1 MIVNTL
7 NRKLL
12 RDLWRLRGQV
22 LAIAVV
28 VASGV
33 AVLVMS
39 LSTLNSL
46 QETASTYYERYRF
59 ADVFASVTRAPE
71 QLAGRIAAIPGV
83 QHAETRISKLA
94 TLDIDGFAEPVI
106 GQLVS
111 IPERGESVLNR
122 LALLAGRRVQPDH
135 PVVVVL
141 SVPFAEAHGL
151 TTGSRLHGIING
163 KRRELIVVGIALSPE
178 HVYAIGPGALM
189 PDNQRFG
196 ILWMG
201 RDALAAAFDLDGA
214 FNDISLSLLHGTRPE
229 TVIPP
234 LDQLLAR
241 YGGIGAIARADQLSN
256 WFLMNEIEQLGT
268 MARILPSIFLMVA
281 AFLTNMV
288 LARIIATE
296 RSEIGLMKAFG
307 YRNTEIGWH
316 YARMVMAITAIG
328 IVLGWLVGAWF
339 GKVSTGL
346 YAEFYRFPLLI
357 FAPPPSTFAIG
368 ALVSLGAALAGTFSS
383 LRRAAALP
391 PAEAMRPPA
400 PPLYRRTQLSR
411 SRFAAWLDQ
420 PTRIILRQITR
431 WPGRALLTSAGIG
444 LSVGVLVMALQW
456 IDSINHIVQVYFYDT
471 QRQDMMIG
479 LVEPQSDTS
488 AHELAHLP
496 GVLAVEP
503 MRIVSA
509 YLRHGNRSHRGAL
522 TGIPPDAQLQ
532 RVYDAGGYTVPL
544 PPGGVVLGTK
554 LAEKLG
560 VTTGDTLQVDVLEG
574 RRPQLQI
581 PVVGLFETYI
591 GIPAFID
598 IHTLNRLLKE
608 RPSLEY
614 ANLLVDD
621 ASLPALYEALKGM
634 PEVSAVMLR
643 EAAIRTFNDTL
654 AETLLIYISFFAM
667 FACALGF
674 GVVYN
679 STRIALSER
688 GRELATLRV
697 LGFSRAEISYILLG
711 EVALLIL
718 IGLPLGCLA
727 GQGLALVMTTAFE
740 TELYR
745 VPMIIELSTYGTAI
759 LVALL
764 ATAVSAT
771 LVRRRLDRLDL
782 IAVLKTRE

>member
-1 MIVNTL
+1 VSAL

-22 LAIAVV
+22 LAIAMV

-39 LSTLNSL
+39 LATLSSL
-46 QETASTYYERYRF
+46 QETAFTYYERYRF
-59 ADVFASVTRAPE
+59 ADIFASVTRAPE
-71 QLAGRIAAIPGV
+71 QLAARIADIPGV

-94 TLDIDGFAEPVI
+94 TLDMAGFEEPVI

-111 IPERGESVLNR
+111 IPEHGESVLNR
-122 LALLAGRRVQPDH
+122 LALLAGRRVQPDR
-135 PVVVVL
+135 PDEVVL
-141 SVPFAEAHGL
+141 SEPFAEAHGL
-151 TTGSRLHGIING
+151 TPGSRLHAIING
-163 KRRELIVVGIALSPE
+163 KRRALHVVGIALSPE
-178 HVYAIGPGALM
+178 YVYAIGPGALM

-196 ILWMG
+196 VLWMG
-201 RDALAAAFDLDGA
+201 RKALAAAYDLDGA
-214 FNDISLSLLHGTRPE
+214 FNDIALSLLHGTQPAS
-229 TVIPP
+229 VIQP

-241 YGGIGAIARADQLSN
+241 YGGSGAIARADQLSN
-256 WFLMNEIEQLGT
+256 WFLMNEIDQLGT
-268 MARILPSIFLMVA
+268 MARILPTIFLVVA

-307 YRNTEIGWH
+307 YRSTEIGWH
-316 YARMVMAITAIG
+316 YARMVIAITGVG
-328 IVLGWLVGAWF
+328 IVLGWLIGAWF
-339 GKVSTGL
+339 GKVSTEL

-357 FAPPPSTFAIG
+357 FAPKPSSFAAG
-368 ALVSLGAALAGTFSS
+368 AVVSLGAALAGTLGSM
-383 LRRAAALP
+383 RRAASLP
-391 PAEAMRPPA
+391 PAEAMRPPS
-400 PPLYRRTQLSR
+400 PPLYRRTRLST
-411 SRFAAWLDQ
+411 SRIAAWLDQ
-420 PTRIILRQITR
+420 PTRIILRQIVR

-471 QRQDMMIG
+471 QRQDMMVG
-479 LVEPQSDTS
+479 LVEPQSST
-488 AHELAHLP
+488 AAYEFAHLP

-522 TGIPPDAQLQ
+522 TGVPPDAQLQ
-532 RVYDAGGYTVPL
+532 RVYDASGHVVPL

-560 VTTGDTLQVDVLEG
+560 LSAGDTLQVDVLEG
-574 RRPQLQI
+574 RRPQLQV
-581 PVVGLFETYI
+581 PVTGVFETYI
-591 GIPAFID
+591 GVPAFID
-598 IHTLNRLLKE
+598 IDTLNRLLKE

-614 ANLLVDD
+614 ANLLVDEM
-621 ASLPALYEALKGM
+621 ARPALYARLKAL
-634 PEVSAVMLR
+634 PEISAVMLR
-643 EAAIRTFNDTL
+643 EAAVSTFHETL

-697 LGFSRAEISYILLG
+697 LGFSRTEISYILLG
-711 EVALLIL
+711 EVALLIFV
-718 IGLPLGCLA
+718 GLPLGCLA
-727 GQGLALVMTTAFE
+727 GQGLAWLMTSAFE

-745 VPMIIELSTYGTAI
+745 VPLVVELSTYGTAV

-764 ATAVSAT
+764 ATAASAA
-771 LVRRRLDRLDL
+771 LVWRRLDRLDL

>member
-1 MIVNTL
+1 MNAL

-22 LAIAVV
+22 LAIAMV

-39 LSTLNSL
+39 LATLNSL
-46 QETASTYYERYRF
+46 QETAATYYERYRF

-71 QLAGRIAAIPGV
+71 HLAASIADIPGV
-83 QHAETRISKLA
+83 QHVETRISKLA
-94 TLDIDGFAEPVI
+94 TLDIAGFGEPVI

-111 IPERGESVLNR
+111 IPDRGESVLNR

-135 PVVVVL
+135 PDEVVL
-141 SVPFAEAHGL
+141 SEPFAEAHRL
-151 TTGSRLHGIING
+151 ETGSRLHAIING
-163 KRRELIVVGIALSPE
+163 KRRQLTVVGIALSPE

-189 PDNQRFG
+189 PDNRRFG
-196 ILWMG
+196 VLWMG
-201 RDALAAAFDLDGA
+201 REALEAAYDLDGA
-214 FNDISLSLLHGTRPE
+214 FNDVTLSLLHGTRPE
-229 TVIPP
+229 AVIQPM
-234 LDQLLAR
+234 DQMLGR

-256 WFLMNEIEQLGT
+256 WFLVNEIDQLET
-268 MARILPSIFLMVA
+268 LARILPTIFLVVA

-307 YRNTEIGWH
+307 YRNTEIAWH
-316 YARMVMAITAIG
+316 YARLVMAITAVG

-357 FAPPPSTFAIG
+357 YAPQPSTFAIG
-368 ALVSLGAALAGTFSS
+368 ALVSLGAALAGTFGS
-383 LRRAAALP
+383 LRRAAMLP

-400 PPLYRRTQLSR
+400 PALYRRTRLST
-411 SRFAAWLDQ
+411 SRIAAWLDQ
-420 PTRIILRQITR
+420 PTRIILRQIVR
-431 WPGRALLTSAGIG
+431 WPGRSLLTSVGIA

-456 IDSINHIVQVYFYDT
+456 IDSINHIVQVYFFDT
-471 QRQDMMIG
+471 QRQDMMVG
-479 LVEPQSDTS
+479 LVEAQSDTA

-496 GVLAVEP
+496 GVLSVEP

-522 TGIPPDAQLQ
+522 TGVPPDAQLQ
-532 RVYDAGGYTVPL
+532 RVYDAGGYVVPL

-581 PVVGLFETYI
+581 PVVGVFETYI

-598 IHTLNRLLKE
+598 LATLNRLLKE

-621 ASLPALYEALKGM
+621 AARPALYAGLKAM
-634 PEVSAVMLR
+634 PEISAVMLR
-643 EAAIRTFNDTL
+643 EAAISTFHDTL

-667 FACALGF
+667 FACTLGF

-711 EVALLIL
+711 EVALLIF

-727 GQGLALVMTTAFE
+727 GQGLAWLMTTAFE

-745 VPMIIELSTYGTAI
+745 VPLVIELSTYGTAV

-764 ATAVSAT
+764 ATAASAA

-782 IAVLKTRE
+782 VAVLKTRE

>member
-1 MIVNTL
+1 MNAL

-22 LAIAVV
+22 LAIAMV

-39 LSTLNSL
+39 LATLSSL
-46 QETASTYYERYRF
+46 QETAFTYYERYRF
-59 ADVFASVTRAPE
+59 ADIFASVTRAPE
-71 QLAGRIAAIPGV
+71 QLAARIADIPGV

-94 TLDIDGFAEPVI
+94 TLDMAGFEEPVI

-111 IPERGESVLNR
+111 IPEHGESVLNR
-122 LALLAGRRVQPDH
+122 LALLAGRRVQPDR
-135 PVVVVL
+135 PDEVVL
-141 SVPFAEAHGL
+141 SEPFAEAHGL
-151 TTGSRLHGIING
+151 TPGSRLHAIING
-163 KRRELIVVGIALSPE
+163 KRRALHVVGIALSPE
-178 HVYAIGPGALM
+178 YVYAIGPGALM

-196 ILWMG
+196 VLWMG
-201 RDALAAAFDLDGA
+201 RKALAAAYDLDGA
-214 FNDISLSLLHGTRPE
+214 FNDIALSLLHGTQPAS
-229 TVIPP
+229 VIQP

-241 YGGIGAIARADQLSN
+241 YGGSGAIARADQLSN
-256 WFLMNEIEQLGT
+256 WFLMNEIDQLGT
-268 MARILPSIFLMVA
+268 MARILPTIFLVVA

-307 YRNTEIGWH
+307 YRSTEIGWH
-316 YARMVMAITAIG
+316 YARMVIAITGVG
-328 IVLGWLVGAWF
+328 IVLGWLIGAWF
-339 GKVSTGL
+339 GKVSTEL

-357 FAPPPSTFAIG
+357 FAPKPSSFAAG
-368 ALVSLGAALAGTFSS
+368 AVVSLGAALAGTLGSM
-383 LRRAAALP
+383 RRAASLP
-391 PAEAMRPPA
+391 PAEAMRPPS
-400 PPLYRRTQLSR
+400 PPLYRRTRLST
-411 SRFAAWLDQ
+411 SRIAAWLDQ
-420 PTRIILRQITR
+420 PTRIILRQIVR

-471 QRQDMMIG
+471 QRQDMMVG
-479 LVEPQSDTS
+479 LVEPQSST
-488 AHELAHLP
+488 AAYEFAHLP

-522 TGIPPDAQLQ
+522 TGVPPDAQLQ
-532 RVYDAGGYTVPL
+532 RVYDASGHVVPL

-560 VTTGDTLQVDVLEG
+560 VSAGDTLQVDVLEG
-574 RRPQLQI
+574 RRPQLQV
-581 PVVGLFETYI
+581 PVTGVFETYI
-591 GIPAFID
+591 GVPAFID
-598 IHTLNRLLKE
+598 IDTLNRLLKE

-614 ANLLVDD
+614 ANLLVDET
-621 ASLPALYEALKGM
+621 ARPALYARLKAL
-634 PEVSAVMLR
+634 PEISAVMLR
-643 EAAIRTFNDTL
+643 EAAVSTFHETL

-697 LGFSRAEISYILLG
+697 LGFSRTEISYILLG
-711 EVALLIL
+711 EVALLIFV
-718 IGLPLGCLA
+718 GLPLGCLA
-727 GQGLALVMTTAFE
+727 GQGLAWLMTSAFE

-745 VPMIIELSTYGTAI
+745 VPLVVELSTYGTAV

-764 ATAVSAT
+764 ATAASAA

>member
-1 MIVNTL
+1 MKVL

-22 LAIAVV
+22 LAIAMV

-39 LSTLNSL
+39 LATLSSL
-46 QETASTYYERYRF
+46 QETAVTYYERHRF
-59 ADVFASVTRAPE
+59 ADVFARVTRAPE
-71 QLAGRIAAIPGV
+71 QLAARIAGIPGV

-94 TLDIDGFAEPVI
+94 TLDIAGFEEPVI

-111 IPERGESVLNR
+111 IPEHGESVLNR

-135 PVVVVL
+135 PDEVVL
-141 SVPFAEAHGL
+141 SEPFAEAHGL
-151 TTGSRLHGIING
+151 TPGSRLHAIING
-163 KRRELIVVGIALSPE
+163 KRRALHVVGIALSPE
-178 HVYAIGPGALM
+178 YVYAIGPGALM

-196 ILWMG
+196 VLWMG
-201 RDALAAAFDLDGA
+201 RKALAAAYDLDGA
-214 FNDISLSLLHGTRPE
+214 FNDIALSLLHGTQPAS
-229 TVIPP
+229 VIQP
-234 LDQLLAR
+234 LDQLLGR

-256 WFLMNEIEQLGT
+256 WFLMNEIDQLGT
-268 MARILPSIFLMVA
+268 MARILPTIFLVVA

-316 YARMVMAITAIG
+316 YARMVIAITAVG
-328 IVLGWLVGAWF
+328 IVLGWVIGAVF
-339 GKVSTGL
+339 GKVSTEL

-357 FAPPPSTFAIG
+357 FEPKPSSFAAG
-368 ALVSLGAALAGTFSS
+368 ALVSLGAALTGTLGSMH
-383 LRRAAALP
+383 RAAALP
-391 PAEAMRPPA
+391 PAEAMRPPS
-400 PPLYRRTQLSR
+400 PPLYRRTRLST
-411 SRFAAWLDQ
+411 SRLAAWLDQ
-420 PTRIILRQITR
+420 PTRIILRQIVR

-444 LSVGVLVMALQW
+444 LSVGVLIMALQW

-471 QRQDMMIG
+471 QRQDMMVG
-479 LVEPQSDTS
+479 LVEPQSAT
-488 AHELAHLP
+488 AAYEFAHLP

-522 TGIPPDAQLQ
+522 TGVPPGAQLQ
-532 RVYDAGGYTVPL
+532 RVYDASGHVVPL

-560 VTTGDTLQVDVLEG
+560 VTAGDTLQVDVLEG
-574 RRPQLQI
+574 RRPHLQV
-581 PVVGLFETYI
+581 PVTGVFETYI
-591 GIPAFID
+591 GVPAFID
-598 IHTLNRLLKE
+598 ITTLNRLLKE

-621 ASLPALYEALKGM
+621 AARPALYARLKAL
-634 PEVSAVMLR
+634 PEISAVMLR
-643 EAAIRTFNDTL
+643 EAAVRTFHETL

-688 GRELATLRV
+688 GREMATLRV
-697 LGFSRAEISYILLG
+697 LGFSRTEISYILLG
-711 EVALLIL
+711 EVALLIFV
-718 IGLPLGCLA
+718 GLPLGCLA
-727 GQGLALVMTTAFE
+727 GQGLAWLMTSAFE
-740 TELYR
+740 TELFR
-745 VPMIIELSTYGTAI
+745 VPLVIELSTYGTAV

-764 ATAVSAT
+764 ATAASAA

>member
-1 MIVNTL
+1 MKVL

-22 LAIAVV
+22 LAIAMV

-39 LSTLNSL
+39 LATLSSL
-46 QETASTYYERYRF
+46 QETAVTYYERHRF

-71 QLAGRIAAIPGV
+71 QLAARIAGIPGV

-94 TLDIDGFAEPVI
+94 TLDIAGFEEPVI

-111 IPERGESVLNR
+111 IPEHGESVLNR

-135 PVVVVL
+135 PDEVVL
-141 SVPFAEAHGL
+141 SEPFAEAHGL
-151 TTGSRLHGIING
+151 TPGSRLHAIING
-163 KRRELIVVGIALSPE
+163 KRRALHVVGIALSPE
-178 HVYAIGPGALM
+178 YVYAIGPGALM

-196 ILWMG
+196 VLWMG
-201 RDALAAAFDLDGA
+201 RKALAAAYDLDGA
-214 FNDISLSLLHGTRPE
+214 FNDIALSLLHGTQPAS
-229 TVIPP
+229 VIQP
-234 LDQLLAR
+234 LDQLLGR

-256 WFLMNEIEQLGT
+256 WFLMNEIDQLGT
-268 MARILPSIFLMVA
+268 MARILPTIFLVVA

-316 YARMVMAITAIG
+316 YARMVIAITAVG
-328 IVLGWLVGAWF
+328 IVLGWVIGAVF
-339 GKVSTGL
+339 GKVSTEL

-357 FAPPPSTFAIG
+357 FEPKPSSFAAG
-368 ALVSLGAALAGTFSS
+368 ALVSLGAALTGTLGSMH
-383 LRRAAALP
+383 RAAALP
-391 PAEAMRPPA
+391 PAEAMRPPS
-400 PPLYRRTQLSR
+400 PPLYRRTRLST
-411 SRFAAWLDQ
+411 SRLAAWLDQ
-420 PTRIILRQITR
+420 PTRIILRQIVR

-444 LSVGVLVMALQW
+444 LSVGVLIMALQW

-471 QRQDMMIG
+471 QRQDMMVG
-479 LVEPQSDTS
+479 LVEPQSAT
-488 AHELAHLP
+488 AAYEFAHLP

-522 TGIPPDAQLQ
+522 TGVPPGAQLQ
-532 RVYDAGGYTVPL
+532 RVYDASGHVVPL

-560 VTTGDTLQVDVLEG
+560 VTAGDTLQVDVLEG
-574 RRPQLQI
+574 RRPHLQV
-581 PVVGLFETYI
+581 PVTGVFETYI
-591 GIPAFID
+591 GVPAFID
-598 IHTLNRLLKE
+598 ITTLNRLLKE

-614 ANLLVDD
+614 ANLLVDE
-621 ASLPALYEALKGM
+621 AARPALYARLKAL
-634 PEVSAVMLR
+634 PEISAVMLR
-643 EAAIRTFNDTL
+643 EAAVRTFHETL

-688 GRELATLRV
+688 GREMATLRV
-697 LGFSRAEISYILLG
+697 LGFSRTEISYILLG
-711 EVALLIL
+711 EVALLIFV
-718 IGLPLGCLA
+718 GLPLGCLA
-727 GQGLALVMTTAFE
+727 GQGLAWLMTSAFE
-740 TELYR
+740 TELFR
-745 VPMIIELSTYGTAI
+745 VPLVIELSTYGTAV

-764 ATAVSAT
+764 ATAASAA

>member
-1 MIVNTL
+1 MNTL

-22 LAIAVV
+22 LAIAMV

-39 LSTLNSL
+39 LATLNSL
-46 QETASTYYERYRF
+46 QETAATYYERYRF
-59 ADVFASVTRAPE
+59 ADIFAGVTRAPE
-71 QLAGRIAAIPGV
+71 QLAKRVAAIPGV

-94 TLDIDGFAEPVI
+94 TLDIAGFAEPVI

-111 IPERGESVLNR
+111 IPEHGESVLNR

-135 PVVVVL
+135 PDEVVL
-141 SVPFAEAHGL
+141 SEPFAEAHGL
-151 TTGSRLHGIING
+151 TTGSRLHAVING
-163 KRRELIVVGIALSPE
+163 KRRELNVVGIALSPE

-201 RDALAAAFDLDGA
+201 RDALAAAYDLDGA

-229 TVIPP
+229 SVIPQ

-256 WFLMNEIEQLGT
+256 WFLMNEIDQLGT
-268 MARILPSIFLMVA
+268 LARILPTIFLVVA

-316 YARMVMAITAIG
+316 YARMVMCITAIG

-339 GKVSTGL
+339 GKISTGL

-357 FAPPPSTFAIG
+357 FAPPPSTFATG

-383 LRRAAALP
+383 LRRAAKLP

-400 PPLYRRTQLSR
+400 PPLYRRTRLSR
-411 SRFAAWLDQ
+411 SRIATWLDQ
-420 PTRIILRQITR
+420 PSRIILRQIVR

-456 IDSINHIVQVYFYDT
+456 IDSINHIVQVYFYDS
-471 QRQDMMIG
+471 QRQDMMVG
-479 LVEPQSDTS
+479 LVEAQSDS
-488 AHELAHLP
+488 AAHELAHLP
-496 GVLAVEP
+496 GVLSVEP

-509 YLRHGNRSHRGAL
+509 YLRHGNQSHRGAL

-532 RVYDAGGYTVPL
+532 RVYDAGGYVVPL

-560 VTTGDTLQVDVLEG
+560 VSTGDTLQVDVLQG
-574 RRPQLQI
+574 RRPQLQV
-581 PVVGLFETYI
+581 PVAGVFETYI

-598 IHTLNRLLKE
+598 IATLNRLLKE

-621 ASLPALYEALKGM
+621 AARPALYEALKNM
-634 PEVSAVMLR
+634 PKVSAVMLR
-643 EAAIRTFNDTL
+643 EAAITTFNDTL

-667 FACALGF
+667 FACTLGF

-711 EVALLIL
+711 EVALLVL
-718 IGLPLGCLA
+718 VGLPMGCIA
-727 GQGLALVMTTAFE
+727 GQGLAWLMTSAFE

-745 VPMIIELSTYGTAI
+745 VPLVIELSTYGMAI
-759 LVALL
+759 LVALA
-764 ATAVSAT
+764 ATAASAA

>member
-1 MIVNTL
+1 MNAL

-22 LAIAVV
+22 LAIAMV

-39 LSTLNSL
+39 LTTLSSL
-46 QETASTYYERYRF
+46 QETAATYYERYRF

-71 QLAGRIAAIPGV
+71 HLAARIADIPGV
-83 QHAETRISKLA
+83 QHVETRISKLA
-94 TLDIDGFAEPVI
+94 TLDITGFGEPVI

-135 PVVVVL
+135 PDEVVL
-141 SVPFAEAHGL
+141 SEPFADAHRL
-151 TTGSRLHGIING
+151 DTGSRLHAIING
-163 KRRELIVVGIALSPE
+163 KRRQLTVVGIALSPE

-189 PDNQRFG
+189 PDNRRFG
-196 ILWMG
+196 VLWMG
-201 RDALAAAFDLDGA
+201 REALEAAYDLDGA
-214 FNDISLSLLHGTRPE
+214 FNDVTLSLLHGTQPE
-229 TVIPP
+229 AVIQPM
-234 LDQLLAR
+234 DQLLAR

-256 WFLMNEIEQLGT
+256 WFLINEIDQLET
-268 MARILPSIFLMVA
+268 LARILPTVFLVVA

-307 YRNTEIGWH
+307 YRNTEIAWH
-316 YARMVMAITAIG
+316 YARLVMAITAVG

-357 FAPPPSTFAIG
+357 YAPQPSTFAIG
-368 ALVSLGAALAGTFSS
+368 ALVSLGAALAGTFGS
-383 LRRAAALP
+383 LRRAAMLP

-400 PPLYRRTQLSR
+400 PTLYRRTRLST
-411 SRFAAWLDQ
+411 SRIAAWLDQ
-420 PTRIILRQITR
+420 PTRIILRQIVR
-431 WPGRALLTSAGIG
+431 WPGRSLLTSAGIA

-456 IDSINHIVQVYFYDT
+456 IDSINHIVQVYFFDT
-471 QRQDMMIG
+471 QRQDMMVG
-479 LVEPQSDTS
+479 LVEAQSDTA

-496 GVLAVEP
+496 GVLSVEP

-522 TGIPPDAQLQ
+522 TGVPPDAQLQ
-532 RVYDAGGYTVPL
+532 RVYDAGGYVVPL

-598 IHTLNRLLKE
+598 LATLNRLLKE

-621 ASLPALYEALKGM
+621 ADRAALYAGLKAM
-634 PEVSAVMLR
+634 PEISAVMLR
-643 EAAIRTFNDTL
+643 EAAISTFHDTL

-667 FACALGF
+667 FACTLGF

-697 LGFSRAEISYILLG
+697 IGFSRAEISYILLG
-711 EVALLIL
+711 EVALLIF

-727 GQGLALVMTTAFE
+727 GQGLAWLMTTAFE

-745 VPMIIELSTYGTAI
+745 VPLVIELSTYGTAV

-764 ATAVSAT
+764 ATAASAA

-782 IAVLKTRE
+782 VSVLKTRE

>member
-1 MIVNTL
+1 MSVL

-22 LAIAVV
+22 LAIAMV

-39 LSTLNSL
+39 LATLSSL
-46 QETASTYYERYRF
+46 QETAFTYYERYRF
-59 ADVFASVTRAPE
+59 ADIFASVTRAPE
-71 QLAGRIAAIPGV
+71 QLAARIADIPGV

-94 TLDIDGFAEPVI
+94 TLDMAGFEEPVI

-111 IPERGESVLNR
+111 IPEHGESVLNR

-135 PVVVVL
+135 PDEVVL
-141 SVPFAEAHGL
+141 SEPFAEAHGL
-151 TTGSRLHGIING
+151 TPGSRLHAIING
-163 KRRELIVVGIALSPE
+163 KRRALHVVGIALSPE
-178 HVYAIGPGALM
+178 YVYAIGPGALM

-196 ILWMG
+196 VLWMG
-201 RDALAAAFDLDGA
+201 RKALAAAYDLDGA
-214 FNDISLSLLHGTRPE
+214 FNDIALSLLHGTQPAS
-229 TVIPP
+229 VIQP

-241 YGGIGAIARADQLSN
+241 YGGSGAIARADQLSN
-256 WFLMNEIEQLGT
+256 WFLMNEIDQLGT
-268 MARILPSIFLMVA
+268 MARILPTIFLVVA

-307 YRNTEIGWH
+307 YRSTEIGWH
-316 YARMVMAITAIG
+316 YARMVIAITGVG
-328 IVLGWLVGAWF
+328 IVLGWLIGAWF
-339 GKVSTGL
+339 GKVSTEL

-357 FAPPPSTFAIG
+357 FAPKPSSFAAG
-368 ALVSLGAALAGTFSS
+368 AVVSLGAALAGTLGSM
-383 LRRAAALP
+383 RRAASLP
-391 PAEAMRPPA
+391 PAEAMRPPS
-400 PPLYRRTQLSR
+400 PPLYRRTRLST
-411 SRFAAWLDQ
+411 SRIAAWLDQ
-420 PTRIILRQITR
+420 PTRIILRQIVR

-471 QRQDMMIG
+471 QRQDMMVG
-479 LVEPQSDTS
+479 LVEPQSST
-488 AHELAHLP
+488 AAYEFAHLP

-522 TGIPPDAQLQ
+522 TGVPPDAQLQ
-532 RVYDAGGYTVPL
+532 RVYDASGHVVPL

-560 VTTGDTLQVDVLEG
+560 VSVGDTLQVDVLEG
-574 RRPQLQI
+574 RRPQLQV
-581 PVVGLFETYI
+581 PVTGVFETYI
-591 GIPAFID
+591 GVPAFID
-598 IHTLNRLLKE
+598 IDTLNRLLKE

-614 ANLLVDD
+614 ANLLVDET
-621 ASLPALYEALKGM
+621 ARPALYARLKAL
-634 PEVSAVMLR
+634 PEISAVMLR
-643 EAAIRTFNDTL
+643 EAAISTFHETL
-654 AETLLIYISFFAM
+654 AETLLIYISFLAM

-697 LGFSRAEISYILLG
+697 LGFSRTEISYILLG
-711 EVALLIL
+711 EVALLIFV
-718 IGLPLGCLA
+718 GLPLGCLA
-727 GQGLALVMTTAFE
+727 GQGLAWLMTSAFE

-745 VPMIIELSTYGTAI
+745 VPLVVELSTYGTAV

-764 ATAVSAT
+764 ATAASAA

>member
-1 MIVNTL
+1 MNAL

-22 LAIAVV
+22 LAIAMV

-39 LSTLNSL
+39 LATLNSL
-46 QETASTYYERYRF
+46 QETAATYYERYRF

-71 QLAGRIAAIPGV
+71 HLAARIADIPGV
-83 QHAETRISKLA
+83 QHVETRISKLA
-94 TLDIDGFAEPVI
+94 TLDIAGFGEPVI

-135 PVVVVL
+135 PDEVVL
-141 SVPFAEAHGL
+141 SEPFAEAHRL
-151 TTGSRLHGIING
+151 ETGSRLHAIING
-163 KRRELIVVGIALSPE
+163 KRRQLTVVGIALSPE

-189 PDNQRFG
+189 PDNRRFG
-196 ILWMG
+196 VLWMG
-201 RDALAAAFDLDGA
+201 REALEAAYDLDGA
-214 FNDISLSLLHGTRPE
+214 FNDVTLSLLHGTRPE
-229 TVIPP
+229 AVIQPM
-234 LDQLLAR
+234 DQMLGR

-256 WFLMNEIEQLGT
+256 WFLVNEIDQLET
-268 MARILPSIFLMVA
+268 LARILPTIFLVVA

-288 LARIIATE
+288 LARIIAIE

-307 YRNTEIGWH
+307 YRNTEIAWH
-316 YARMVMAITAIG
+316 YARLVMAITAVG

-357 FAPPPSTFAIG
+357 YAPQPSTFAIG
-368 ALVSLGAALAGTFSS
+368 ALVSLGAALAGTFGS
-383 LRRAAALP
+383 LRRAAMLP

-400 PPLYRRTQLSR
+400 PTLYRRTRLST
-411 SRFAAWLDQ
+411 SRIAAWLDQ
-420 PTRIILRQITR
+420 PTRIILRQIVR
-431 WPGRALLTSAGIG
+431 WPGRSLLTSVGIA

-456 IDSINHIVQVYFYDT
+456 IDSINHIVQVYFFDT
-471 QRQDMMIG
+471 QRQDMMVG
-479 LVEPQSDTS
+479 LVEAQSDTA

-496 GVLAVEP
+496 GVLSVEP

-522 TGIPPDAQLQ
+522 TGVPPDAQLQ
-532 RVYDAGGYTVPL
+532 RVYDAGGYVVPL

-581 PVVGLFETYI
+581 PVVGVFETYI

-598 IHTLNRLLKE
+598 LATLNRLLKE

-621 ASLPALYEALKGM
+621 AARPALYAGLKAM
-634 PEVSAVMLR
+634 PEISAVMLR
-643 EAAIRTFNDTL
+643 EAAISTFHDTL

-667 FACALGF
+667 FACTLGF

-711 EVALLIL
+711 EVALLIF

-727 GQGLALVMTTAFE
+727 GQGLAWLMTTAFE

-745 VPMIIELSTYGTAI
+745 VPLVIELSTYGTAV

-764 ATAVSAT
+764 ATAASAA

-782 IAVLKTRE
+782 VAVLKTRE

>member
-1 MIVNTL
+1 MSAL

-22 LAIAVV
+22 LAIAMV

-39 LSTLNSL
+39 LATLNSL
-46 QETASTYYERYRF
+46 QETAATYYERYRF

-71 QLAGRIAAIPGV
+71 HLAARIGDIPGV
-83 QHAETRISKLA
+83 QHVETRISKLA
-94 TLDIDGFAEPVI
+94 TLDIAGFGEPVI

-135 PVVVVL
+135 PDEVVL
-141 SVPFAEAHGL
+141 SEPFAEAHRL
-151 TTGSRLHGIING
+151 ETGSRLHAIING
-163 KRRELIVVGIALSPE
+163 KRRQLTVVGIALSPE

-189 PDNQRFG
+189 PDNRRFG
-196 ILWMG
+196 VLWMG
-201 RDALAAAFDLDGA
+201 REALEAAYDLDGA
-214 FNDISLSLLHGTRPE
+214 FNDVTLSLLHGTRPE
-229 TVIPP
+229 AVIEPM
-234 LDQLLAR
+234 DQVLGR

-256 WFLMNEIEQLGT
+256 WFLVNEIDQLET
-268 MARILPSIFLMVA
+268 LARILPTIFLVVA

-288 LARIIATE
+288 LARIIAIE

-307 YRNTEIGWH
+307 YRNTEIAWH
-316 YARMVMAITAIG
+316 YARLVMAITAVG

-339 GKVSTGL
+339 GKISTGL

-357 FAPPPSTFAIG
+357 YAPQPSTFAIG
-368 ALVSLGAALAGTFSS
+368 ALVSLGAALAGTFGS
-383 LRRAAALP
+383 LRRAAMLP

-400 PPLYRRTQLSR
+400 PTLYRRTRLST
-411 SRFAAWLDQ
+411 SRIAAWLDQ
-420 PTRIILRQITR
+420 PTRIILRQIVR
-431 WPGRALLTSAGIG
+431 WPGRSLLTSVGIA

-456 IDSINHIVQVYFYDT
+456 IDSINHIVQVYFFDT
-471 QRQDMMIG
+471 QRQDMMVG
-479 LVEPQSDTS
+479 LVEAQSDTA
-488 AHELAHLP
+488 AHELARMP
-496 GVLAVEP
+496 GVLSVEP

-522 TGIPPDAQLQ
+522 TGVPPDAQLQ
-532 RVYDAGGYTVPL
+532 RVYDAGGYVVPL

-581 PVVGLFETYI
+581 PVVGVFETYI

-598 IHTLNRLLKE
+598 LATLNRLLKE

-621 ASLPALYEALKGM
+621 AARQALYAGLKAM
-634 PEVSAVMLR
+634 PEISAVMLR
-643 EAAIRTFNDTL
+643 EAAISTFYDTL

-667 FACALGF
+667 FACTLGF

-711 EVALLIL
+711 EVALLIF

-727 GQGLALVMTTAFE
+727 GQGLAWLMTTAFE

-745 VPMIIELSTYGTAI
+745 VPLVIELSTYGTAV

-764 ATAVSAT
+764 ATAASAA

-782 IAVLKTRE
+782 VAVLKTRE

>member
-1 MIVNTL
+1 VKVL

-22 LAIAVV
+22 LAIAMV

-39 LSTLNSL
+39 LATLSSL
-46 QETASTYYERYRF
+46 QETAVTYYERHRF

-71 QLAGRIAAIPGV
+71 QLAARIAGIPGV

-94 TLDIDGFAEPVI
+94 TLDIAGFEEPVI

-111 IPERGESVLNR
+111 IPEHGESVLNR

-135 PVVVVL
+135 PDEVVL
-141 SVPFAEAHGL
+141 SEPFAEAHAL
-151 TTGSRLHGIING
+151 TTGSRLHAIING
-163 KRRELIVVGIALSPE
+163 KRRALHVVGIALSPE
-178 HVYAIGPGALM
+178 YVYAIGPGALM

-196 ILWMG
+196 VLWMG
-201 RDALAAAFDLDGA
+201 RKALAAAYDLDGA
-214 FNDISLSLLHGTRPE
+214 FNDIALSLLHGTQPAS
-229 TVIPP
+229 VIQP
-234 LDQLLAR
+234 LDQLLGR

-256 WFLMNEIEQLGT
+256 WFLMNEIDQLGT
-268 MARILPSIFLMVA
+268 MARILPTIFLVVA

-316 YARMVMAITAIG
+316 YARMVIAITAVG
-328 IVLGWLVGAWF
+328 IVLGWVIGAVF
-339 GKVSTGL
+339 GKVSTEL

-357 FAPPPSTFAIG
+357 FEPKPSSFAAG
-368 ALVSLGAALAGTFSS
+368 ALVSLGAALTGTLGSMH
-383 LRRAAALP
+383 RAAALP
-391 PAEAMRPPA
+391 PAEAMRPPS
-400 PPLYRRTQLSR
+400 PPLYRRTRLST
-411 SRFAAWLDQ
+411 SRLAAWLDQ
-420 PTRIILRQITR
+420 PTRIILRQIAR

-444 LSVGVLVMALQW
+444 LSVGVLIMALQW

-471 QRQDMMIG
+471 QRQDMMVG
-479 LVEPQSDTS
+479 LVEPQSAT
-488 AHELAHLP
+488 AAYEFAHLP

-522 TGIPPDAQLQ
+522 TGVPPGAQLQ
-532 RVYDAGGYTVPL
+532 RVYDASGHVVPL

-560 VTTGDTLQVDVLEG
+560 VTVGDTLQVDVLEG
-574 RRPQLQI
+574 RRPHLQV
-581 PVVGLFETYI
+581 PVTGVFETYI
-591 GIPAFID
+591 GVPAFID
-598 IHTLNRLLKE
+598 ITTLNRLLKE

-614 ANLLVDD
+614 ANLLVDE
-621 ASLPALYEALKGM
+621 AARPALYARLKAL
-634 PEVSAVMLR
+634 PEISAVMLR
-643 EAAIRTFNDTL
+643 EAAVRTFHETL

-688 GRELATLRV
+688 GREMATLRV
-697 LGFSRAEISYILLG
+697 LGFSRTEISYILLG
-711 EVALLIL
+711 EVALLIFV
-718 IGLPLGCLA
+718 GLPLGCLA
-727 GQGLALVMTTAFE
+727 GQGLAWLMTSAFE
-740 TELYR
+740 TELFR
-745 VPMIIELSTYGTAI
+745 VPLVIELSTYGTAV

-764 ATAVSAT
+764 ATAASAA

>member
-1 MIVNTL
+1 MNAL

-22 LAIAVV
+22 LAIAMV

-39 LSTLNSL
+39 LATLSSL
-46 QETASTYYERYRF
+46 QETAFTYYERYRF
-59 ADVFASVTRAPE
+59 ADIFASVTRAPE
-71 QLAGRIAAIPGV
+71 QLAARIADIPGV

-94 TLDIDGFAEPVI
+94 TLDMAGFEEPVI

-111 IPERGESVLNR
+111 IPEHGESVLNR
-122 LALLAGRRVQPDH
+122 LALLAGRRVQPDR
-135 PVVVVL
+135 PDEVVL
-141 SVPFAEAHGL
+141 SEPFAEAHGL
-151 TTGSRLHGIING
+151 TPGSRLHAIING
-163 KRRELIVVGIALSPE
+163 KRRALHVVGIALSPE
-178 HVYAIGPGALM
+178 YVYAIGPGALM

-196 ILWMG
+196 VLWMG
-201 RDALAAAFDLDGA
+201 RKALAAAYDLDGA
-214 FNDISLSLLHGTRPE
+214 FNDIALSLLHGTQPAS
-229 TVIPP
+229 VIQP

-241 YGGIGAIARADQLSN
+241 YGGSGAIARADQLSN
-256 WFLMNEIEQLGT
+256 WFLMNEIDQLGT
-268 MARILPSIFLMVA
+268 MARILPTIFLVVA
-281 AFLTNMV
+281 AFLTKMV

-296 RSEIGLMKAFG
+296 RCEIGLLKAFG
-307 YRNTEIGWH
+307 YRSTEIGWH
-316 YARMVMAITAIG
+316 YARMVIAITGVG
-328 IVLGWLVGAWF
+328 IVLGWLIGAWF
-339 GKVSTGL
+339 GKVSTEL

-357 FAPPPSTFAIG
+357 FAPKPSSFAAG
-368 ALVSLGAALAGTFSS
+368 AVVSLGAALAGTLGSM
-383 LRRAAALP
+383 RRAASLP
-391 PAEAMRPPA
+391 PAEAMRPPS
-400 PPLYRRTQLSR
+400 PPLYRRTRLST
-411 SRFAAWLDQ
+411 SRIAAWLDQ
-420 PTRIILRQITR
+420 PTRIILRQIVR

-471 QRQDMMIG
+471 QRQDMMVG
-479 LVEPQSDTS
+479 LVEPQSST
-488 AHELAHLP
+488 AAYEFAHLP

-522 TGIPPDAQLQ
+522 TGVPPDAQLQ
-532 RVYDAGGYTVPL
+532 RVYDASGHVVPL

-560 VTTGDTLQVDVLEG
+560 VSAGDTLQVDVLEG
-574 RRPQLQI
+574 RRPQLQV
-581 PVVGLFETYI
+581 PVTGVFETYI
-591 GIPAFID
+591 GGPAFID
-598 IHTLNRLLKE
+598 IDTLNRLLKE

-614 ANLLVDD
+614 ANLLVDET
-621 ASLPALYEALKGM
+621 ARPALYARLKAL
-634 PEVSAVMLR
+634 PEISAVMLR
-643 EAAIRTFNDTL
+643 EAAVSTFHETL

-697 LGFSRAEISYILLG
+697 LGFSRTEISYLLLG
-711 EVALLIL
+711 EVALLIFV
-718 IGLPLGCLA
+718 GLPLGCLA
-727 GQGLALVMTTAFE
+727 GQGLAWLMTSAFE
-740 TELYR
+740 TELFR
-745 VPMIIELSTYGTAI
+745 VPLVIELSTYGTAV

-764 ATAVSAT
+764 ATAASAA

>member
-1 MIVNTL
+1 MNTL

-22 LAIAVV
+22 LAIAMV

-39 LSTLNSL
+39 LATLNSL
-46 QETASTYYERYRF
+46 QETAATYYERYRF
-59 ADVFASVTRAPE
+59 ADIFAGVTRAPE
-71 QLAGRIAAIPGV
+71 QLAKRVAAIPGV

-94 TLDIDGFAEPVI
+94 TLDIAGFAEPVI

-111 IPERGESVLNR
+111 IPEHGESVLNR

-135 PVVVVL
+135 PDEVVL
-141 SVPFAEAHGL
+141 SEPFAEAHGL
-151 TTGSRLHGIING
+151 TTGSRLHAVING
-163 KRRELIVVGIALSPE
+163 KRRELNVVGIALSPE

-201 RDALAAAFDLDGA
+201 RDALAAAYDLDGA

-229 TVIPP
+229 SVIPQ

-256 WFLMNEIEQLGT
+256 WFLMNEIDQLGT
-268 MARILPSIFLMVA
+268 LARILPTIFLVVA

-316 YARMVMAITAIG
+316 YARMVMCITAIG

-339 GKVSTGL
+339 GKISTGL

-357 FAPPPSTFAIG
+357 FAPPPSTFATG

-383 LRRAAALP
+383 LRRAAKLP

-400 PPLYRRTQLSR
+400 PPLYRRTRLSR
-411 SRFAAWLDQ
+411 SRIATWLDQ
-420 PTRIILRQITR
+420 PSRIILRQIVR

-456 IDSINHIVQVYFYDT
+456 IDSINHIVQVYFYDS
-471 QRQDMMIG
+471 QRQDMMVG
-479 LVEPQSDTS
+479 LVEAQSDS
-488 AHELAHLP
+488 AAHELAHLP
-496 GVLAVEP
+496 GVLSVEP

-509 YLRHGNRSHRGAL
+509 YLRHGNQSHRGAL

-532 RVYDAGGYTVPL
+532 RVYDAGGYVVPL

-560 VTTGDTLQVDVLEG
+560 VSTGDTLQVDVLQG
-574 RRPQLQI
+574 RRPQLQV
-581 PVVGLFETYI
+581 PVAGVFETYI

-598 IHTLNRLLKE
+598 IATLNRLLKE

-621 ASLPALYEALKGM
+621 AARPALYEALKNM
-634 PEVSAVMLR
+634 PKVSAVMLR
-643 EAAIRTFNDTL
+643 EAAITTFNDTL

-667 FACALGF
+667 FACTLGF

-688 GRELATLRV
+688 GRELAALRV

-711 EVALLIL
+711 EVALLVL
-718 IGLPLGCLA
+718 VGLPMGCIA
-727 GQGLALVMTTAFE
+727 GQGLAWLMTSAFE

-745 VPMIIELSTYGTAI
+745 VPLVIELSTYGMAI
-759 LVALL
+759 LVALA
-764 ATAVSAT
+764 ATAASAA

>member
-1 MIVNTL
+1 MSAL

-22 LAIAVV
+22 LAIAMV

-39 LSTLNSL
+39 LATLNSL
-46 QETASTYYERYRF
+46 QETAATYYERYRF

-71 QLAGRIAAIPGV
+71 HLAARIADIPGV
-83 QHAETRISKLA
+83 QHVETRISKLA
-94 TLDIDGFAEPVI
+94 TLDIAGFGEPVI

-135 PVVVVL
+135 PDEVVL
-141 SVPFAEAHGL
+141 SEPFAEAHRL
-151 TTGSRLHGIING
+151 ETGSRLHAIING
-163 KRRELIVVGIALSPE
+163 KRRQLTVVGIALSPE

-189 PDNQRFG
+189 PDNRRFG
-196 ILWMG
+196 VLWMG
-201 RDALAAAFDLDGA
+201 REALEAAYDLDGA
-214 FNDISLSLLHGTRPE
+214 FNDVTLSLLHGTRPE
-229 TVIPP
+229 AVIEPM
-234 LDQLLAR
+234 DQMLGR

-256 WFLMNEIEQLGT
+256 WFLVNEIDQLET
-268 MARILPSIFLMVA
+268 LARILPTIFLVVA

-307 YRNTEIGWH
+307 YRNTEIAWH
-316 YARMVMAITAIG
+316 YARLVMAITAVG

-339 GKVSTGL
+339 GKISTGL

-357 FAPPPSTFAIG
+357 YAPQPSTFAIG
-368 ALVSLGAALAGTFSS
+368 ALVSLGAALAGTFGS
-383 LRRAAALP
+383 LRRAAMLP

-400 PPLYRRTQLSR
+400 PTLYRRTRLST
-411 SRFAAWLDQ
+411 SRIAVWLDQ
-420 PTRIILRQITR
+420 PTRIILRQIVR
-431 WPGRALLTSAGIG
+431 WPGRSLLTSVGIA

-456 IDSINHIVQVYFYDT
+456 IDSINHIVQVYFFDT
-471 QRQDMMIG
+471 QRQDMMVG
-479 LVEPQSDTS
+479 LVEAQSDTA
-488 AHELAHLP
+488 AHELARLP
-496 GVLAVEP
+496 GVLSVEP

-522 TGIPPDAQLQ
+522 TGVPPDAQLQ
-532 RVYDAGGYTVPL
+532 RVYDAGGYVVPL

-560 VTTGDTLQVDVLEG
+560 VATGDTLQVDVLEG

-581 PVVGLFETYI
+581 PVVGVFETYI

-598 IHTLNRLLKE
+598 LATLNRLLKE

-621 ASLPALYEALKGM
+621 AARPALYAGLKAM
-634 PEVSAVMLR
+634 PEISAVMLR
-643 EAAIRTFNDTL
+643 EAAISTFYDTL

-667 FACALGF
+667 FACTLGF

-711 EVALLIL
+711 EVALLIF

-727 GQGLALVMTTAFE
+727 GQGLAWLMTTAFE

-745 VPMIIELSTYGTAI
+745 VPLVISPSTYALTASVI
-759 LVALL
+759 IGSFLV
-764 ATAVSAT
+764 TAC
-771 LVRRRLDRLDL
+771 LIWNRLSQLDL
-782 IAVLKTRE
+782 IEVLKTRE

>member
-1 MIVNTL
+1 MKVL

-22 LAIAVV
+22 LAIAMV

-39 LSTLNSL
+39 LATLSSL
-46 QETASTYYERYRF
+46 QETAVTYYERHRF
-59 ADVFASVTRAPE
+59 ADVFARVTRAPE
-71 QLAGRIAAIPGV
+71 QLAARIAGIPGV

-94 TLDIDGFAEPVI
+94 TLDIAGFEEPVI

-111 IPERGESVLNR
+111 IPEHGESVLNR

-135 PVVVVL
+135 PDEVVL
-141 SVPFAEAHGL
+141 SEPFAEAHAL
-151 TTGSRLHGIING
+151 TPGSRLHAIING
-163 KRRELIVVGIALSPE
+163 KRRALHVVGIALSPE
-178 HVYAIGPGALM
+178 YVYAIGPGALM

-196 ILWMG
+196 VLWMG
-201 RDALAAAFDLDGA
+201 RKALAAAYDLDGA
-214 FNDISLSLLHGTRPE
+214 FNDIALSLLHGTQPAS
-229 TVIPP
+229 VIQP
-234 LDQLLAR
+234 LDQLLGR

-256 WFLMNEIEQLGT
+256 WFLMNEIDQLGT
-268 MARILPSIFLMVA
+268 MARILPTIFLVVA

-316 YARMVMAITAIG
+316 YARMVIAITAVG
-328 IVLGWLVGAWF
+328 IVLGWVIGAVF
-339 GKVSTGL
+339 GKVSTEL

-357 FAPPPSTFAIG
+357 FEPKPSSFAAG
-368 ALVSLGAALAGTFSS
+368 ALVSLGAALTGTLGSMH
-383 LRRAAALP
+383 RAAALP
-391 PAEAMRPPA
+391 PAEAMRPPS
-400 PPLYRRTQLSR
+400 PPLYRRTRLST
-411 SRFAAWLDQ
+411 SRLAAWLDQ
-420 PTRIILRQITR
+420 PTRIILRQIVR

-444 LSVGVLVMALQW
+444 LSVGVLIMALQW

-471 QRQDMMIG
+471 QRQDMMVG
-479 LVEPQSDTS
+479 LVEPQSAT
-488 AHELAHLP
+488 AAYEFAHLP

-522 TGIPPDAQLQ
+522 TGVPPGAQLQ
-532 RVYDAGGYTVPL
+532 RVYDASGHVVPL

-560 VTTGDTLQVDVLEG
+560 VTVGDTLQVDVLEG
-574 RRPQLQI
+574 RRPHLQV
-581 PVVGLFETYI
+581 PVTGVFETYI
-591 GIPAFID
+591 GVPAFID
-598 IHTLNRLLKE
+598 ITTLNRLLKE

-614 ANLLVDD
+614 ANLLVDE
-621 ASLPALYEALKGM
+621 AARPALYARLKAL
-634 PEVSAVMLR
+634 PEISAVMLR
-643 EAAIRTFNDTL
+643 EAAVRTFHETL

-688 GRELATLRV
+688 GREMATLRV
-697 LGFSRAEISYILLG
+697 LGFSRTEISYILLG
-711 EVALLIL
+711 EVALLIFV
-718 IGLPLGCLA
+718 GLPLGCLA
-727 GQGLALVMTTAFE
+727 GQGLAWLMTSAFE
-740 TELYR
+740 TELFR
-745 VPMIIELSTYGTAI
+745 VPLVIELSTYGTAV

-764 ATAVSAT
+764 ATAASAA

>member
-1 MIVNTL
+1 MKVL

-22 LAIAVV
+22 LAIAMV

-39 LSTLNSL
+39 LATLSSL
-46 QETASTYYERYRF
+46 QETATIYYERYRF

-71 QLAGRIAAIPGV
+71 QLAARIAGIPGV

-94 TLDIDGFAEPVI
+94 TLDIAGFEEPVI

-111 IPERGESVLNR
+111 IPEHGESVLNR

-135 PVVVVL
+135 PDEVVV
-141 SVPFAEAHGL
+141 SEPFAEAHGL
-151 TTGSRLHGIING
+151 TPGSRLHAIING
-163 KRRELIVVGIALSPE
+163 KRRALHVVGIALSPE
-178 HVYAIGPGALM
+178 YVYAIGPGALM
-189 PDNQRFG
+189 PDDQRFG
-196 ILWMG
+196 VLWMG
-201 RDALAAAFDLDGA
+201 RKALAAAYDLDGA
-214 FNDISLSLLHGTRPE
+214 FNDIALSLLHGTQPAS
-229 TVIPP
+229 VIQP
-234 LDQLLAR
+234 LDQLLGR

-256 WFLMNEIEQLGT
+256 WFLMNEIDQLGT
-268 MARILPSIFLMVA
+268 MARILPTIFLVVA

-316 YARMVMAITAIG
+316 YARMVIAITAVG
-328 IVLGWLVGAWF
+328 IVLGWVIGAWF
-339 GKVSTGL
+339 GKVSTEL

-357 FAPPPSTFAIG
+357 FEPKPSSFAAG
-368 ALVSLGAALAGTFSS
+368 ALVSLGAALTGTLGSMH
-383 LRRAAALP
+383 RAAALP
-391 PAEAMRPPA
+391 PAEAMRPPS
-400 PPLYRRTQLSR
+400 PPLYRRTRLST
-411 SRFAAWLDQ
+411 SCMAAWLDQ
-420 PTRIILRQITR
+420 PTRIILRQIAR

-444 LSVGVLVMALQW
+444 LSVGVLIMALQW

-471 QRQDMMIG
+471 QRQDMMVG
-479 LVEPQSDTS
+479 LVEPQSAT
-488 AHELAHLP
+488 AAYEFAHLP

-509 YLRHGNRSHRGAL
+509 YLRHGNHSHRGAL
-522 TGIPPDAQLQ
+522 TGVPPGAQLQ
-532 RVYDAGGYTVPL
+532 RVYDASGHVVPL

-560 VTTGDTLQVDVLEG
+560 VSTGDTLQVDVLEG
-574 RRPQLQI
+574 RRPQLQV
-581 PVVGLFETYI
+581 PVTGVFETYI
-591 GIPAFID
+591 GVPAFID
-598 IHTLNRLLKE
+598 INTLNRLLKE

-614 ANLLVDD
+614 ANLLVDEM
-621 ASLPALYEALKGM
+621 ARPALYARLKAL
-634 PEVSAVMLR
+634 PEISAVMLR
-643 EAAIRTFNDTL
+643 EAAVRTFHETL

-688 GRELATLRV
+688 GREMATLRV
-697 LGFSRAEISYILLG
+697 LGFSRTEISYILLG
-711 EVALLIL
+711 EVALLIF

-727 GQGLALVMTTAFE
+727 GQGLAWLMTSAFE
-740 TELYR
+740 TELFR
-745 VPMIIELSTYGTAI
+745 VPLVIELSTYGTAV

-764 ATAVSAT
+764 ATAASAA

>member
-1 MIVNTL
+1 MNAL

-22 LAIAVV
+22 LAIAMV

-39 LSTLNSL
+39 LTTLSSL
-46 QETASTYYERYRF
+46 QETAATYYERYRF

-71 QLAGRIAAIPGV
+71 HLAARIADIPGV
-83 QHAETRISKLA
+83 QHVETRISKLA
-94 TLDIDGFAEPVI
+94 TLDIAGFGEPVI

-122 LALLAGRRVQPDH
+122 LALLAGRRVQPNH
-135 PVVVVL
+135 PDEVVL
-141 SVPFAEAHGL
+141 SEPFAEAHRL
-151 TTGSRLHGIING
+151 DTGSQLHAIING
-163 KRRELIVVGIALSPE
+163 KRRQLTVVGIALSPE
-178 HVYAIGPGALM
+178 YVYAIGPGALM
-189 PDNQRFG
+189 PDNRRFG
-196 ILWMG
+196 VLWMG
-201 RDALAAAFDLDGA
+201 REALEAAYDLDGA
-214 FNDISLSLLHGTRPE
+214 FNDVTLSLLHGTRPE
-229 TVIPP
+229 AVIQPM
-234 LDQLLAR
+234 DQLLAR

-256 WFLMNEIEQLGT
+256 WFLINEIDQLET
-268 MARILPSIFLMVA
+268 LARILPTIFLVVA

-288 LARIIATE
+288 LARIIAME

-307 YRNTEIGWH
+307 YRNTEIAWH
-316 YARMVMAITAIG
+316 YARLVMAITAVG

-357 FAPPPSTFAIG
+357 YAPQPSTFAIG
-368 ALVSLGAALAGTFSS
+368 ALVSLGAALAGTFGS
-383 LRRAAALP
+383 LRRAAMLP
-391 PAEAMRPPA
+391 PAETMRPPA
-400 PPLYRRTQLSR
+400 PTLYRRTRLST
-411 SRFAAWLDQ
+411 SRIATWLDQ
-420 PTRIILRQITR
+420 PTRIILRQIVR
-431 WPGRALLTSAGIG
+431 WPGRSLLTSAGIA

-456 IDSINHIVQVYFYDT
+456 IDSINHIVQVYFFDT
-471 QRQDMMIG
+471 QRQDMMVG
-479 LVEPQSDTS
+479 LVEAQSDTV

-496 GVLAVEP
+496 GVLSVEP

-522 TGIPPDAQLQ
+522 TGVPPDAQLQ
-532 RVYDAGGYTVPL
+532 RVYDAGGYVVPL

-581 PVVGLFETYI
+581 PVVGVFETYI

-598 IHTLNRLLKE
+598 LATLNRLLQE

-621 ASLPALYEALKGM
+621 AARPALYAALKAM
-634 PEVSAVMLR
+634 PEISAVMLR
-643 EAAIRTFNDTL
+643 EAAISTFHDTL

-667 FACALGF
+667 FACTLGF

-727 GQGLALVMTTAFE
+727 GQGLAWLMTTAFE

-745 VPMIIELSTYGTAI
+745 VPLIIELSTYGTAV

-764 ATAVSAT
+764 ATAASAA

-782 IAVLKTRE
+782 VAVLKTRE

>member
-1 MIVNTL
+1 MNAL

-12 RDLWRLRGQV
+12 RDLWRMRGQV
-22 LAIAVV
+22 LAIAMV

-39 LSTLNSL
+39 LATLSSL
-46 QETASTYYERYRF
+46 QETAFTYYERYRF
-59 ADVFASVTRAPE
+59 ADIFASVTRAPE
-71 QLAGRIAAIPGV
+71 QLAARIADIPGV
-83 QHAETRISKLA
+83 QHVETRISKLA
-94 TLDIDGFAEPVI
+94 TLDMAGFEEPVI

-111 IPERGESVLNR
+111 IPEHGESVLNR

-135 PVVVVL
+135 PDEVVL
-141 SVPFAEAHGL
+141 SEPFAEAHGL
-151 TTGSRLHGIING
+151 TPGSRLHAIING
-163 KRRELIVVGIALSPE
+163 KRRALHVVGIALSPE
-178 HVYAIGPGALM
+178 YVYAIGPGALM

-196 ILWMG
+196 VLWMG
-201 RDALAAAFDLDGA
+201 RKALAAAYDLDGA
-214 FNDISLSLLHGTRPE
+214 FNDIALSLLHGTQPAS
-229 TVIPP
+229 VIQP

-256 WFLMNEIEQLGT
+256 WFLMNEIDQLGT
-268 MARILPSIFLMVA
+268 MARILPTIFLVVA

-307 YRNTEIGWH
+307 YRSTEIGWH
-316 YARMVMAITAIG
+316 YARMVIAITGVGIAIG
-328 IVLGWLVGAWF
+328 WLIGAWF
-339 GKVSTGL
+339 GKVSTEL

-357 FAPPPSTFAIG
+357 FAPKPSSFAAG
-368 ALVSLGAALAGTFSS
+368 AMVSLGAALAGTLGSM
-383 LRRAAALP
+383 RRAASLP
-391 PAEAMRPPA
+391 PAEAMRPPS
-400 PPLYRRTQLSR
+400 PPLYRRTRLST
-411 SRFAAWLDQ
+411 SRIAAWLDQ
-420 PTRIILRQITR
+420 PTRIILRQIVR

-471 QRQDMMIG
+471 QRQDMMVG
-479 LVEPQSDTS
+479 LVEPQSST
-488 AHELAHLP
+488 AAYEFAHLP

-522 TGIPPDAQLQ
+522 TGVPPDAQLQ
-532 RVYDAGGYTVPL
+532 RVYDASGHVVPL

-560 VTTGDTLQVDVLEG
+560 VGAGGTLQVDVLEG
-574 RRPQLQI
+574 RRPQLQV
-581 PVVGLFETYI
+581 PVTGVFETYI
-591 GIPAFID
+591 GVPAFID
-598 IHTLNRLLKE
+598 IDTLNRLLKE

-614 ANLLVDD
+614 ANLLVDET
-621 ASLPALYEALKGM
+621 ARPALYARLKAL
-634 PEVSAVMLR
+634 PEISAVMLR
-643 EAAIRTFNDTL
+643 EAAVSTFHETL

-688 GRELATLRV
+688 GREMATLRV
-697 LGFSRAEISYILLG
+697 LGFSRTEISYILLG
-711 EVALLIL
+711 EVALLIFV
-718 IGLPLGCLA
+718 GLPLGCLA
-727 GQGLALVMTTAFE
+727 GQGLAWLMTSAFE

-745 VPMIIELSTYGTAI
+745 VPLVVELSTYGTAV

-764 ATAVSAT
+764 ATAASAA

>member
-1 MIVNTL
+1 MNTL

-22 LAIAVV
+22 LAIAMV

-39 LSTLNSL
+39 LATLNSL
-46 QETASTYYERYRF
+46 QETAATYYERYRF
-59 ADVFASVTRAPE
+59 ADIFAGVTRAPE
-71 QLAGRIAAIPGV
+71 QLAKRVAAIPGV

-94 TLDIDGFAEPVI
+94 TLDIAGFAEPVI

-111 IPERGESVLNR
+111 IPEHGESVLNR

-135 PVVVVL
+135 PDEVVL
-141 SVPFAEAHGL
+141 SEPFAEAHGL
-151 TTGSRLHGIING
+151 TTGSRLHAVING
-163 KRRELIVVGIALSPE
+163 KRRELNVVGIALSPE

-201 RDALAAAFDLDGA
+201 RDALAAAYDLDGA

-229 TVIPP
+229 SVIPQ

-256 WFLMNEIEQLGT
+256 WFLMNEIDQLGT
-268 MARILPSIFLMVA
+268 LARILPTIFLVVA

-296 RSEIGLMKAFG
+296 RSEMGLMKAFG

-316 YARMVMAITAIG
+316 YARMVMCITAIG

-339 GKVSTGL
+339 GKISTGL

-357 FAPPPSTFAIG
+357 FAPPPSTFATG

-383 LRRAAALP
+383 LRRAAKLP

-400 PPLYRRTQLSR
+400 PPLYRRTRLSR
-411 SRFAAWLDQ
+411 SRIATWLDQ
-420 PTRIILRQITR
+420 PSRIILRQIVR

-456 IDSINHIVQVYFYDT
+456 IDSINHIVQVYFYDS
-471 QRQDMMIG
+471 QRQDMMVG
-479 LVEPQSDTS
+479 LVEAQSDS
-488 AHELAHLP
+488 AAHELAHLP
-496 GVLAVEP
+496 GVLSVEP

-509 YLRHGNRSHRGAL
+509 YLRHGNQSHRGAL

-532 RVYDAGGYTVPL
+532 RVYDAGGYVVPL

-560 VTTGDTLQVDVLEG
+560 VSTGDTLQVDVLEG
-574 RRPQLQI
+574 RRPQLQV
-581 PVVGLFETYI
+581 PVAGVFETYI

-598 IHTLNRLLKE
+598 IATLNRLLKE

-621 ASLPALYEALKGM
+621 AARPALYEALKNM
-634 PEVSAVMLR
+634 PKVSAVMLR
-643 EAAIRTFNDTL
+643 EAAITTFNDTL

-667 FACALGF
+667 FACTLGF

-711 EVALLIL
+711 EVALLVL
-718 IGLPLGCLA
+718 VGLPMGCIA
-727 GQGLALVMTTAFE
+727 GQGLAWLMTSAFE

-745 VPMIIELSTYGTAI
+745 VPLVIELSTYGMAI
-759 LVALL
+759 LVALA
-764 ATAVSAT
+764 ATAASAA

>member
-1 MIVNTL
+1 VNAL

-12 RDLWRLRGQV
+12 RDLWRMRGQV
-22 LAIAVV
+22 LAIAMV

-39 LSTLNSL
+39 LATLSSL
-46 QETASTYYERYRF
+46 QETAFTYYERYRF
-59 ADVFASVTRAPE
+59 ADIFASVTRAPE
-71 QLAGRIAAIPGV
+71 QLAARIADIPGV
-83 QHAETRISKLA
+83 QHVETRISKLA
-94 TLDIDGFAEPVI
+94 TLDMAGFEEPVI

-111 IPERGESVLNR
+111 IPEHGESVLNR

-135 PVVVVL
+135 PDEVVL
-141 SVPFAEAHGL
+141 SEPFAEAHGL
-151 TTGSRLHGIING
+151 TPGSRLHAIING
-163 KRRELIVVGIALSPE
+163 KRRALHVVGIALSPE
-178 HVYAIGPGALM
+178 YVYAIGPGALM

-196 ILWMG
+196 VLWMG
-201 RDALAAAFDLDGA
+201 RKALAAAYDLDGA
-214 FNDISLSLLHGTRPE
+214 FNDIALSLLHGTQPAS
-229 TVIPP
+229 VIQP

-256 WFLMNEIEQLGT
+256 WFLMNEIDQLGT
-268 MARILPSIFLMVA
+268 MARILPTIFLVVA

-307 YRNTEIGWH
+307 YRSTEIGWH
-316 YARMVMAITAIG
+316 YARMVIAITGVGIAIG
-328 IVLGWLVGAWF
+328 WLIGAWF
-339 GKVSTGL
+339 GKVSTEL

-357 FAPPPSTFAIG
+357 FVPKPSSFAAG
-368 ALVSLGAALAGTFSS
+368 AMVSLGAALAGTLGSM
-383 LRRAAALP
+383 RRAASLP
-391 PAEAMRPPA
+391 PAEAMRPPS
-400 PPLYRRTQLSR
+400 PPLYRRTRLST
-411 SRFAAWLDQ
+411 SRIAAWLDQ
-420 PTRIILRQITR
+420 PTRIILRQIVR

-471 QRQDMMIG
+471 QRQDMMVG
-479 LVEPQSDTS
+479 LVEPQSST
-488 AHELAHLP
+488 AAYEFAHLP

-522 TGIPPDAQLQ
+522 TGVPPDAQLQ
-532 RVYDAGGYTVPL
+532 RVYDASGHVVPL

-560 VTTGDTLQVDVLEG
+560 VGAGDTLQVDVLEG
-574 RRPQLQI
+574 RRPQLQV
-581 PVVGLFETYI
+581 PVTGVFETYI
-591 GIPAFID
+591 GVPAFID
-598 IHTLNRLLKE
+598 INTLNRLLKE

-614 ANLLVDD
+614 ANLLVDET
-621 ASLPALYEALKGM
+621 ARPALYARLKAL
-634 PEVSAVMLR
+634 PEISAVMLR
-643 EAAIRTFNDTL
+643 EAAVSTFHETL

-697 LGFSRAEISYILLG
+697 LGFSRTEISYILLG
-711 EVALLIL
+711 EVALLIFV
-718 IGLPLGCLA
+718 GLPLGCLA
-727 GQGLALVMTTAFE
+727 GQGLAWLMTSAFE

-745 VPMIIELSTYGTAI
+745 VPLVVELSTYGTAV

-764 ATAVSAT
+764 ATAASAA

>member
-1 MIVNTL
+1 VSAL

-22 LAIAVV
+22 LAIAMV

-39 LSTLNSL
+39 LATLSSL
-46 QETASTYYERYRF
+46 QETAFTYYERYRF
-59 ADVFASVTRAPE
+59 ADIFASVTRAPE
-71 QLAGRIAAIPGV
+71 QLAARIADIPGV

-94 TLDIDGFAEPVI
+94 TLDMAGFEEPVI

-111 IPERGESVLNR
+111 IPEHGESVLNR
-122 LALLAGRRVQPDH
+122 LALLAGRRVQPDR
-135 PVVVVL
+135 PDEVVL
-141 SVPFAEAHGL
+141 SEPFAEAHGL
-151 TTGSRLHGIING
+151 TPGSRLHAIING
-163 KRRELIVVGIALSPE
+163 KRRALHVVGIALSPE
-178 HVYAIGPGALM
+178 YVYAIGPGALM

-196 ILWMG
+196 VLWMG
-201 RDALAAAFDLDGA
+201 RKALAAAYDLDGA
-214 FNDISLSLLHGTRPE
+214 FNDIALSLLHGTQPAS
-229 TVIPP
+229 VIQP

-241 YGGIGAIARADQLSN
+241 YGGSGAIARADQLSN
-256 WFLMNEIEQLGT
+256 WFLMNEIDQLGT
-268 MARILPSIFLMVA
+268 MARILPTIFLVVA

-307 YRNTEIGWH
+307 YRSTEIGWH
-316 YARMVMAITAIG
+316 YARMVIAITGVG
-328 IVLGWLVGAWF
+328 IVLGWLIGAWF
-339 GKVSTGL
+339 GKVSTEL

-357 FAPPPSTFAIG
+357 FAPKPSSFAAG
-368 ALVSLGAALAGTFSS
+368 AVVSLGAALAGTLGSM
-383 LRRAAALP
+383 RRAASLP
-391 PAEAMRPPA
+391 PAEAMRPPS
-400 PPLYRRTQLSR
+400 PPLYRRTRLST
-411 SRFAAWLDQ
+411 SRIAAWLDQ
-420 PTRIILRQITR
+420 PTRIILRQIVR

-471 QRQDMMIG
+471 QRQDMMVG
-479 LVEPQSDTS
+479 LVEPQSST
-488 AHELAHLP
+488 AAYEFAHLP

-522 TGIPPDAQLQ
+522 TGVPPDAQLQ
-532 RVYDAGGYTVPL
+532 RVYDASGHVVPL

-560 VTTGDTLQVDVLEG
+560 VSAGDTLQVDVLEG
-574 RRPQLQI
+574 RRPQLQV
-581 PVVGLFETYI
+581 PVTGVFETYI
-591 GIPAFID
+591 GVPAFID
-598 IHTLNRLLKE
+598 IDTLNRLLKE

-614 ANLLVDD
+614 ANLLVDEM
-621 ASLPALYEALKGM
+621 ARPALYARLKAL
-634 PEVSAVMLR
+634 PEISAVMLR
-643 EAAIRTFNDTL
+643 EAAVSTFHETL

-697 LGFSRAEISYILLG
+697 LGFSRTEISYILLG
-711 EVALLIL
+711 EVALLIFV
-718 IGLPLGCLA
+718 GLPLGCLA
-727 GQGLALVMTTAFE
+727 GQGLAWLMTSAFE

-745 VPMIIELSTYGTAI
+745 VPLVVELSTYGTAV

-764 ATAVSAT
+764 ATAASAA

>member
-1 MIVNTL
+1 MNTL

-22 LAIAVV
+22 LAIAMV

-39 LSTLNSL
+39 LATLNSL
-46 QETASTYYERYRF
+46 QETAATYYERYRF
-59 ADVFASVTRAPE
+59 ADIFAGVTRAPE
-71 QLAGRIAAIPGV
+71 QLAKRVAAIPGV

-94 TLDIDGFAEPVI
+94 TLDIAGFAEPVI

-111 IPERGESVLNR
+111 IPEHGESVLNR
-122 LALLAGRRVQPDH
+122 LALLAGRRMQPDH
-135 PVVVVL
+135 PDEVVL
-141 SVPFAEAHGL
+141 SEPFAEAHGL
-151 TTGSRLHGIING
+151 TTGSRLHAVING
-163 KRRELIVVGIALSPE
+163 KRRELNVVGIALSPE

-201 RDALAAAFDLDGA
+201 RDALAAAYDLDGA

-229 TVIPP
+229 SVIPQ

-256 WFLMNEIEQLGT
+256 WFLMNEIDQLGT
-268 MARILPSIFLMVA
+268 LARILPTIFLVVA

-316 YARMVMAITAIG
+316 YARMVMCITAIG

-339 GKVSTGL
+339 GKISTGL

-357 FAPPPSTFAIG
+357 FAPPPSTFATG

-383 LRRAAALP
+383 LRRAAKLP

-400 PPLYRRTQLSR
+400 PPLYRRTRLSR
-411 SRFAAWLDQ
+411 SRIATWLDQ
-420 PTRIILRQITR
+420 PSRIILRQIVR

-456 IDSINHIVQVYFYDT
+456 IDSINHIVQVYFYDS
-471 QRQDMMIG
+471 QRQDMMVG
-479 LVEPQSDTS
+479 LVEAQSDS
-488 AHELAHLP
+488 AAHELAHLP
-496 GVLAVEP
+496 GVLSVEP

-509 YLRHGNRSHRGAL
+509 YLRHGNQSHRGAL

-532 RVYDAGGYTVPL
+532 RVYDAGGYVVPL

-560 VTTGDTLQVDVLEG
+560 VSTGDTLQVDVLQG
-574 RRPQLQI
+574 RRPQLQV
-581 PVVGLFETYI
+581 PVAGVFETYI

-598 IHTLNRLLKE
+598 IATLNRLLKE

-621 ASLPALYEALKGM
+621 AARPALYEALKNM
-634 PEVSAVMLR
+634 PKVSAVMLR
-643 EAAIRTFNDTL
+643 EAAITTFNDTL

-667 FACALGF
+667 FACTLGF

-711 EVALLIL
+711 EVALLVL
-718 IGLPLGCLA
+718 VGLPMGCIA
-727 GQGLALVMTTAFE
+727 GQGLAWLMTSAFE

-745 VPMIIELSTYGTAI
+745 VPLVIELSTYGMAI
-759 LVALL
+759 LVALA
-764 ATAVSAT
+764 ATAASAA

>member
-1 MIVNTL
+1 MSAL

-22 LAIAVV
+22 LAIAMV

-39 LSTLNSL
+39 LATLNSL
-46 QETASTYYERYRF
+46 QETAATYYERYRF

-71 QLAGRIAAIPGV
+71 HLAARIADIPGV
-83 QHAETRISKLA
+83 QHVETRISKLA
-94 TLDIDGFAEPVI
+94 TLDIAGFGEPVI

-135 PVVVVL
+135 PDEVVL
-141 SVPFAEAHGL
+141 SEPFAEAHRL
-151 TTGSRLHGIING
+151 ETGSRLHAIING
-163 KRRELIVVGIALSPE
+163 KRRQLTVVGIALSPE

-189 PDNQRFG
+189 PDNRRFG
-196 ILWMG
+196 VLWMG
-201 RDALAAAFDLDGA
+201 REALEAAYDLDGA
-214 FNDISLSLLHGTRPE
+214 FNDVTLSLLHGTRPE
-229 TVIPP
+229 AVIEPM
-234 LDQLLAR
+234 DQMLGR

-256 WFLMNEIEQLGT
+256 WFLVNEIDQLET
-268 MARILPSIFLMVA
+268 LARILPTIFLVVA

-288 LARIIATE
+288 LARIIAIE

-307 YRNTEIGWH
+307 YRNTEIAWH
-316 YARMVMAITAIG
+316 YARLVMAITAVG

-339 GKVSTGL
+339 GKISTGL

-357 FAPPPSTFAIG
+357 YAPQPSTFAIG
-368 ALVSLGAALAGTFSS
+368 ALVSLGAALAGTFGS
-383 LRRAAALP
+383 LRRAAMLP

-400 PPLYRRTQLSR
+400 PTLYRRTRLST
-411 SRFAAWLDQ
+411 SRIAAWLDQ
-420 PTRIILRQITR
+420 PTRIILRQIVR
-431 WPGRALLTSAGIG
+431 WPGRSLLTSVGIA

-456 IDSINHIVQVYFYDT
+456 IDSINHIVQVYFFDT
-471 QRQDMMIG
+471 QRQDMMVG
-479 LVEPQSDTS
+479 LVEAQSDTA
-488 AHELAHLP
+488 AHELARLP
-496 GVLAVEP
+496 GVLSVEP

-522 TGIPPDAQLQ
+522 TGVPPDAQLQ
-532 RVYDAGGYTVPL
+532 RVYDAGGYVVPL

-560 VTTGDTLQVDVLEG
+560 VATGDTLQVDVLEG

-581 PVVGLFETYI
+581 PVVGVFETYI

-598 IHTLNRLLKE
+598 LATLNRLLKE

-621 ASLPALYEALKGM
+621 AARPALYAGLKAM
-634 PEVSAVMLR
+634 PEISAVMLR
-643 EAAIRTFNDTL
+643 EAAISTFYDTL

-667 FACALGF
+667 FACTLGF

-711 EVALLIL
+711 EVALLIF

-727 GQGLALVMTTAFE
+727 GQGLAWLMTTAFE

-745 VPMIIELSTYGTAI
+745 VPLVISPSTYALTASVI
-759 LVALL
+759 IGSFLV
-764 ATAVSAT
+764 TAC
-771 LVRRRLDRLDL
+771 LIWNRLSQLDL
-782 IAVLKTRE
+782 IEVLKTRE

>member
-1 MIVNTL
+1 MKVL

-22 LAIAVV
+22 LAIAMV

-39 LSTLNSL
+39 LATLSSL
-46 QETASTYYERYRF
+46 QETAVTYYERHRF
-59 ADVFASVTRAPE
+59 ADVFARVTRAPE
-71 QLAGRIAAIPGV
+71 QLAARIAGIPGV

-94 TLDIDGFAEPVI
+94 TLDIAGFEEPVI

-111 IPERGESVLNR
+111 IPEHGESVLNR

-135 PVVVVL
+135 PDEVVL
-141 SVPFAEAHGL
+141 SEPFAEAHAL
-151 TTGSRLHGIING
+151 TTGSRLHAIING
-163 KRRELIVVGIALSPE
+163 KRRALHVVGIALSPE
-178 HVYAIGPGALM
+178 YVYAIGPGALM

-196 ILWMG
+196 VLWMG
-201 RDALAAAFDLDGA
+201 RKALAAAYDLDGA
-214 FNDISLSLLHGTRPE
+214 FNDIALSLLHGTQPAS
-229 TVIPP
+229 VIQP
-234 LDQLLAR
+234 LDQLLGR

-256 WFLMNEIEQLGT
+256 WFLMNEIDQLGT
-268 MARILPSIFLMVA
+268 MARILPTIFLVVA

-316 YARMVMAITAIG
+316 YARMVIAITAVG
-328 IVLGWLVGAWF
+328 IVLGWVIGAVF
-339 GKVSTGL
+339 GKVSTEL

-357 FAPPPSTFAIG
+357 FEPKPSSFAAG
-368 ALVSLGAALAGTFSS
+368 ALVSLGAALTGTLGSMH
-383 LRRAAALP
+383 RAAALP
-391 PAEAMRPPA
+391 PAEAMRPPS
-400 PPLYRRTQLSR
+400 PPLYRRTRLST
-411 SRFAAWLDQ
+411 SRLAAWLDQ
-420 PTRIILRQITR
+420 PTRIILRQIVR

-444 LSVGVLVMALQW
+444 LSVGVLIMALQW

-471 QRQDMMIG
+471 QRQDMMVG
-479 LVEPQSDTS
+479 LVEPQSAT
-488 AHELAHLP
+488 AAYEFAHLP

-522 TGIPPDAQLQ
+522 TGVPPGAQLQ
-532 RVYDAGGYTVPL
+532 RVYDASGHVVPL

-560 VTTGDTLQVDVLEG
+560 VTAGDTLQVDVLEG
-574 RRPQLQI
+574 RRPHLQV
-581 PVVGLFETYI
+581 PVTGVFETYI
-591 GIPAFID
+591 GVPAFID
-598 IHTLNRLLKE
+598 ITTLNRLLKE

-614 ANLLVDD
+614 ANLLVDE
-621 ASLPALYEALKGM
+621 AARPALYARLKAL
-634 PEVSAVMLR
+634 PEISAVMLR
-643 EAAIRTFNDTL
+643 EAAVRTFHETL

-688 GRELATLRV
+688 GREMATLRV
-697 LGFSRAEISYILLG
+697 LGFSRTEISYILLG
-711 EVALLIL
+711 EVALLIFV
-718 IGLPLGCLA
+718 GLPLGCLA
-727 GQGLALVMTTAFE
+727 GQGLAWLMTSAFE
-740 TELYR
+740 TELFR
-745 VPMIIELSTYGTAI
+745 VPLVIELSTYGTAV

-764 ATAVSAT
+764 ATAASAA

>member
-1 MIVNTL
+1 MNTL

-22 LAIAVV
+22 LAIAMV

-39 LSTLNSL
+39 LATLNSL

-59 ADVFASVTRAPE
+59 ADIFASVTRAPE
-71 QLAGRIAAIPGV
+71 QLAGRIATIPGV

-94 TLDIDGFAEPVI
+94 TLDIADFKEPVI

-122 LALLAGRRVQPDH
+122 LALLAGRRVQPNH
-135 PVVVVL
+135 PDEVVL
-141 SVPFAEAHGL
+141 SEPFAEAHGL
-151 TTGSRLHGIING
+151 TTGSRLHAVIHG
-163 KRRELIVVGIALSPE
+163 KRRTLTVVGIALSPE

-201 RDALAAAFDLDGA
+201 RDALAAAYDLDGA
-214 FNDISLSLLHGTRPE
+214 FNDIALSLLHGTRPE
-229 TVIPP
+229 AVIQP

-256 WFLMNEIEQLGT
+256 WFLMNEIDQLGT
-268 MARILPSIFLMVA
+268 MARILPTIFLIVA

-316 YARMVMAITAIG
+316 YARMVMSITAIG

-400 PPLYRRTQLSR
+400 PPLYRRTRLST
-411 SRFAAWLDQ
+411 SRLAAGLDQ

-456 IDSINHIVQVYFYDT
+456 LDSINHIVQVYFYDT
-471 QRQDMMIG
+471 QRQDMMVG
-479 LVEPQSDTS
+479 LVEAQSDTA
-488 AHELAHLP
+488 AHELSRLP
-496 GVLAVEP
+496 GVLSVEP

-532 RVYDAGGYTVPL
+532 RIYDAGGYVVPL

-560 VTTGDTLQVDVLEG
+560 VTPGDTLQVDVLEG

-581 PVVGLFETYI
+581 PVVGVFETYI

-598 IHTLNRLLKE
+598 ISTLNRLLKE

-621 ASLPALYEALKGM
+621 AARPALYDTLKGM
-634 PEVSAVMLR
+634 PEISAVMLR

-667 FACALGF
+667 FACTLGF

-711 EVALLIL
+711 EVALLIF

-727 GQGLALVMTTAFE
+727 GQGLAWLMTSAFE

-745 VPMIIELSTYGTAI
+745 VPLIIELSTYGTAI

-764 ATAVSAT
+764 ATAASAA

>member
-1 MIVNTL
+1 MNAL

-22 LAIAVV
+22 LAIAMV

-39 LSTLNSL
+39 LATLSSL
-46 QETASTYYERYRF
+46 QETAFTYYERYRF
-59 ADVFASVTRAPE
+59 ADIFASVTRAPE
-71 QLAGRIAAIPGV
+71 QLAARIADIPGV

-94 TLDIDGFAEPVI
+94 TLDMAGFEEPVI

-111 IPERGESVLNR
+111 IPEHGESVLNH
-122 LALLAGRRVQPDH
+122 LALLAGRRVQPDR
-135 PVVVVL
+135 PDEVVL
-141 SVPFAEAHGL
+141 SEPFAEAHGL
-151 TTGSRLHGIING
+151 TPGSRLHAIING
-163 KRRELIVVGIALSPE
+163 KRRALHVVGIALSPE
-178 HVYAIGPGALM
+178 YVYAIGPGALM

-196 ILWMG
+196 VLWMG
-201 RDALAAAFDLDGA
+201 RKALAAAYDLDGA
-214 FNDISLSLLHGTRPE
+214 FNDIALSLLHGTQPAS
-229 TVIPP
+229 VIQP

-241 YGGIGAIARADQLSN
+241 YGGSGAIARADQLSN
-256 WFLMNEIEQLGT
+256 WFLMNEIDQLGT
-268 MARILPSIFLMVA
+268 MARILPTIFLVVA

-307 YRNTEIGWH
+307 YRSTEIGWH
-316 YARMVMAITAIG
+316 YARMVIAITGVG
-328 IVLGWLVGAWF
+328 IVLGWLIGAWF
-339 GKVSTGL
+339 GKVSTEL

-357 FAPPPSTFAIG
+357 FAPKPSSFAAG
-368 ALVSLGAALAGTFSS
+368 AVVSLGAALAGTLGSM
-383 LRRAAALP
+383 RRAASLP
-391 PAEAMRPPA
+391 PAEAMRPPS
-400 PPLYRRTQLSR
+400 PPLYRRTRLST
-411 SRFAAWLDQ
+411 SRIAAWLDQ
-420 PTRIILRQITR
+420 PTRIILRQIVR

-471 QRQDMMIG
+471 QRQDMMVG
-479 LVEPQSDTS
+479 LVEPQSST
-488 AHELAHLP
+488 AAYEFAHLP

-522 TGIPPDAQLQ
+522 TGVPPDAQLQ
-532 RVYDAGGYTVPL
+532 RVYDASGHVVPL

-560 VTTGDTLQVDVLEG
+560 VSAGDTLQVDVLEG
-574 RRPQLQI
+574 RRPQLQV
-581 PVVGLFETYI
+581 PVTGVFETYI
-591 GIPAFID
+591 GVPAFID
-598 IHTLNRLLKE
+598 IDTLNRLLKE

-614 ANLLVDD
+614 ANLLVDET
-621 ASLPALYEALKGM
+621 ARPALYARLKAL
-634 PEVSAVMLR
+634 PEISAVMLR
-643 EAAIRTFNDTL
+643 EAAVSTFHETL

-697 LGFSRAEISYILLG
+697 LGFSRTEISYILLG
-711 EVALLIL
+711 EVALLIFV
-718 IGLPLGCLA
+718 GLPLGCLA
-727 GQGLALVMTTAFE
+727 GQGLAWLMTSAFE

-745 VPMIIELSTYGTAI
+745 VPLVVELSTYGTAV

-764 ATAVSAT
+764 ATAASAA

>member
-1 MIVNTL
+1 MNTL

-22 LAIAVV
+22 LAIAMV

-39 LSTLNSL
+39 LATLNSL
-46 QETASTYYERYRF
+46 QETAATYYERYRF
-59 ADVFASVTRAPE
+59 ADIFAGVTRAPE
-71 QLAGRIAAIPGV
+71 QLAKRVAAIPGV

-94 TLDIDGFAEPVI
+94 TLDIAGFAEPVI

-111 IPERGESVLNR
+111 IPEHGESVLNR

-135 PVVVVL
+135 PDEVVL
-141 SVPFAEAHGL
+141 SEPFAEAHGL
-151 TTGSRLHGIING
+151 TTGSRLHAVING
-163 KRRELIVVGIALSPE
+163 KRRELNVVGIALSPE

-201 RDALAAAFDLDGA
+201 RDALAAAYDLDGA

-229 TVIPP
+229 SVIPQ

-256 WFLMNEIEQLGT
+256 WFLMNEIDQLGT
-268 MARILPSIFLMVA
+268 LARILPTIFLVVA

-316 YARMVMAITAIG
+316 YARMVMCITAIG

-339 GKVSTGL
+339 GKISTGL

-357 FAPPPSTFAIG
+357 FAPPPSTFATG

-383 LRRAAALP
+383 LRRAAKLP

-400 PPLYRRTQLSR
+400 PPLYRRTRLSR
-411 SRFAAWLDQ
+411 SRIATWLDQ
-420 PTRIILRQITR
+420 PSRIILRQIVR

-456 IDSINHIVQVYFYDT
+456 IDSINHIVQVYFYDS
-471 QRQDMMIG
+471 QRQDMMVG
-479 LVEPQSDTS
+479 LVEAQSDS
-488 AHELAHLP
+488 AAHELAHLP
-496 GVLAVEP
+496 GVLSVEP

-509 YLRHGNRSHRGAL
+509 YLRHGNQSHRGAL

-532 RVYDAGGYTVPL
+532 RVYDAGGYVVPL

-560 VTTGDTLQVDVLEG
+560 VSTGDTLQVDVLEG
-574 RRPQLQI
+574 RRPQLQV
-581 PVVGLFETYI
+581 PVAGVFETYI

-598 IHTLNRLLKE
+598 IATLNRLLKE

-621 ASLPALYEALKGM
+621 AARPALYEALKNM
-634 PEVSAVMLR
+634 PKVSAVMLR
-643 EAAIRTFNDTL
+643 EAAITTFNDTL

-667 FACALGF
+667 FACTLGF

-711 EVALLIL
+711 EVALLVL
-718 IGLPLGCLA
+718 VGLPMGCIA
-727 GQGLALVMTTAFE
+727 GQGLAWLMTSAFE

-745 VPMIIELSTYGTAI
+745 VPLVIELSTYGMAI
-759 LVALL
+759 LVALA
-764 ATAVSAT
+764 ATAASAA